1 MSRKAG
7 VVPASHPRRCRHTV
21 SSSPHQA
28 PVSEHSSIESPNETF
43 ATVSGIGPVRARTV
57 EPHNRRRRE
66 RSASRR
72 KGTTMENRRLRRYLR
87 HGMLPQL
94 AAFDAVMR
102 LGSVTQASAALHMAQ
117 PTVSGHLRKL
127 SDAVGVPLFRCDG
140 RRMLPTAPAR
150 ALHEGALGVFAALHD
165 LDCALEPLRSAPSA
179 ARTAAVGAQPMAA

>member
-1 MSRKAG
+1 MD
-7 VVPASHPRRCRHTV
+7 
-21 SSSPHQA
+21 
-28 PVSEHSSIESPNETF
+28 
-43 ATVSGIGPVRARTV
+43 
-57 EPHNRRRRE
+57 
-66 RSASRR
+66 
-72 KGTTMENRRLRRYLR
+72 NRRLRRYLR

-150 ALHEGALGVFAALHD
+150 ALHEGTLGVFAALHD
-165 LDCALEPLRSAPSA
+165 LDCALEPLRREPSSA
-179 ARTAAVGAQPMAA
+179 RAAVGTAPALAA